1 MELRADALQL
11 AYPASAGQV
20 KRPVLSGVDF
30 QLDLGRFQALAGPN
44 GAGKS
49 TLMRALAG
57 LHEPESGRV
66 LLDGEPLESR
76 SMAERAQII
85 GYLPQ
90 EIQPH
95 FHFSVRDCVLLGVR
109 VQEQSP
115 WFESQPSATALA
127 AIDRALALVDAIDLR
142 ERQLH
147 ELSGGER
154 RRVLLASVLAQE
166 PRFLLLDEPAAM
178 LDLSHQAALF
188 ALLKRLTQE
197 QGLGVLCVSHDW
209 NLASTFADHL
219 TILHDAGVHASGS
232 PAELMTEKVLTPL
245 FGNSY
250 TLLPRPGHP
259 PVLLPQ

>member
-30 QLDLGRFQALAGPN
+30 RLDLGRFQALAGPN

-57 LHEPESGRV
+57 LHAPESGRV
-66 LLDGEPLESR
+66 LLAGEPLEAR
-76 SMAERAQII
+76 SMAERARII

-90 EIQPH
+90 EVQPH

-115 WFESQPSATALA
+115 WFESEPSATAIA
-127 AIDRALALVDAIDLR
+127 AIDRALDLVDALDLR
-142 ERQLH
+142 ERQLL

-188 ALLKRLTQE
+188 ALLKRLAQE

-219 TILHDAGVHASGS
+219 TILHEAGVHASGS
-232 PAELMTEKVLTPL
+232 PAELMTEEVLTPL
-245 FGNSY
+245 FGDSY

>member
-49 TLMRALAG
+49 TLMRALVG
-57 LHEPESGRV
+57 LHAPESGRV
-66 LLDGEPLESR
+66 LLDGEPLETR
-76 SMAERAQII
+76 SMAERARII

-90 EIQPH
+90 EVQPH

-115 WFESQPSATALA
+115 WFESAPSPTALA
-127 AIDRALALVDAIDLR
+127 AIDRALDLVDALDLR

-188 ALLKRLTQE
+188 ALLKRLAQE
-197 QGLGVLCVSHDW
+197 QNLGVLCVSHDW
-209 NLASTFADHL
+209 NLAATFADQL
-219 TILHDAGVHASGS
+219 TILHDGGVHASGA
-232 PAELMTEKVLTPL
+232 PAELMTEQVLTPL
-245 FGNSY
+245 FGDRF

>member
-1 MELRADALQL
+1 MELRADALRL

-20 KRPVLSGVDF
+20 ARPVLDGVAF
-30 QLDLGRFQALAGPN
+30 QLLPGRFQALAGPN

-49 TLMRALAG
+49 TLMRALVG
-57 LHEPESGRV
+57 LHAPLAGV
-66 LLDGEPLESR
+66 VTLDGQPLQELA
-76 SMAERAQII
+76 MAQRARVI

-95 FHFSVRDCVLLGVR
+95 FRFSVKDCVLLGVR

-115 WFESQPSATALA
+115 WFENKPSPSALA
-127 AIDRALALVDAIDLR
+127 AIDRALDLVDALDLR
-142 ERQLH
+142 DRQLH

-188 ALLKRLTQE
+188 ALLKRLAQE
-197 QGLGVLCVSHDW
+197 QDLGVLCVSHDW
-209 NLASTFADHL
+209 NLAATFADHL
-219 TILHDAGVHASGS
+219 TILHDGGVHASGA
-232 PAELMTEKVLTPL
+232 PAALMTDEVLRPL
-245 FGNSY
+245 FGDRY
-250 TLLPRPGHP
+250 TLVPRPGHP